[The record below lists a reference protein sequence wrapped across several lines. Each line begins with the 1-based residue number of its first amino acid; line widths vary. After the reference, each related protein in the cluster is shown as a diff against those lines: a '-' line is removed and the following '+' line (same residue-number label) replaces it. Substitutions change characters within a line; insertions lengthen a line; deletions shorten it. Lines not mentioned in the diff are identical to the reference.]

1 MSATARN
8 LIIALLLLN
17 VGLTS
22 LVLWRQ
28 NETLQAKTEVSAQ
41 SLPAAEM
48 RSFARRVVDAYNDSD
63 AEQLYSLYHREARAR
78 LTPEEVSGQL
88 ERLHGMF
95 GKVEDFAYLNNLR
108 LGEKGQDEY
117 FQAHFSARVSH
128 PERQKAQLMLHL
140 IRDADGVGLYGMRLN
155 AAQP

>member
-8 LIIALLLLN
+8 LIIALLLVN
-17 VGLTS
+17 IGLTS
-22 LVLWRQ
+22 IVLLRQ
-28 NETLQAKTEVSAQ
+28 NEALQSGTELSTQ

-48 RSFARRVVDAYNDSD
+48 RSLARRVVDVYNDND
-63 AEQLYSLYHREARAR
+63 AGRLYSLYHSEARAR
-78 LTPEEVSGQL
+78 LTQKEVSGQL

-95 GKVEDFAYLNNLR
+95 GKVEGFAYLNNLR
-108 LGEKGQDEY
+108 LGEKGEEEY
-117 FQAHFSARVSH
+117 FQVHFSARVSH

-140 IRDADGVGLYGMRLN
+140 IRDGDGVGLYGMRLN